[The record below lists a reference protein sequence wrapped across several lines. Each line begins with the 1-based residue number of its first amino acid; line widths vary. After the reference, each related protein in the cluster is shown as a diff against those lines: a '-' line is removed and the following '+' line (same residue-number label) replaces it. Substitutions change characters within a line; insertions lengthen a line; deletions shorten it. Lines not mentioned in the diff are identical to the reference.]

1 MFFKI
6 VFITLYQVKTTD
18 MSNAIFKHHGSYFL
32 IVFLSF
38 LASCDKKNTNTPVQI
53 ETDKDQFVIS
63 FASCSNQHI
72 PNLMWGPILSNEPDV
87 FIWGGDIIYS
97 DTYDMKVMK
106 DSYHKMKSDS
116 AYSSFRKKVPVSG
129 TWDDHDYG
137 INDGG
142 AEYIKKDSVQQ
153 LFLDFFD
160 VDDKDP
166 RRLQKGIYDSQ
177 LYQIEDVLINII
189 ILDTRYF
196 RSELTKDPEG
206 IKRYIPSDS
215 SNSTML
221 GKEQWSWLETELSNS
236 KADFNIIM
244 SSIQFLSSEHGFETW
259 GNMPKEVEKMKGL
272 LLKTKAKRVIILSGD
287 RHIAEISKADIDG
300 LPYPLV
306 DFTSSGMTHSYDS
319 FSEEENK
326 FRVSEVVSDKNF
338 GILRFDLNKKEVKME
353 IRGEG
358 NHLFQSFSQKYE

>member
-1 MFFKI
+1 MP
-6 VFITLYQVKTTD
+6 
-18 MSNAIFKHHGSYFL
+18 SNISMRYRSYFFL
-32 IVFLSF
+32 IIISLITG
-38 LASCDKKNTNTPVQI
+38 CEQKKSDATT
-53 ETDKDQFVIS
+53 ELKSESDDFVIS

-72 PNLMWGPILSNEPDV
+72 PNKMWGPILSNDPDI

-106 DSYHKMKSDS
+106 DSYQKMKNDT
-116 AYSSFRKKVPVSG
+116 AYTNFRKKIPVLG

-142 AEYIKKDSVQQ
+142 AEYTKKDSVQQ

-160 VDDKDP
+160 VDKNDP
-166 RRLQKGIYDSQ
+166 RRQQLGIYDSS
-177 LYQIEDVLINII
+177 LYTIGDATINLI

-206 IKRYIPSDS
+206 KKRYIPDS
-215 SNSTML
+215 TKNSTML
-221 GKEQWSWLETELSNS
+221 GTAQWAWLENELSDS

-244 SSIQFLSSEHGFETW
+244 SSIQFLSEQHGFETW
-259 GNMPKEVEKMKGL
+259 GNMPDEVRKMKEL
-272 LLKTKAKRVIILSGD
+272 LIKTKAKRVIFLSGD
-287 RHIAEISKADIDG
+287 RHIAEISKSDING
-300 LPYPLV
+300 LNYPLI

-319 FSEEENK
+319 FKEEDNLY
-326 FRVSEVVSDKNF
+326 RVSEVVSDKNF
-338 GILRFDLNKKEVKME
+338 GILRFDVEKKIVKME

-358 NHLFQSFSQKYE
+358 NQLFQSYTQKYE